1 MIDEKKLVDELN
13 EWSNLD
19 KEMNELVLLGI
30 DTFKRMIN
38 KQPKVDKWIP
48 CSERLP
54 DEHASIFAKFR
65 STDKW
70 NSAMFE
76 KVSDDVN
83 VTIEYEDGTR
93 KTATSHTL
101 DGKWKIEMKRKTFSC
116 KVIAWQPL
124 PEKYEVKENGTYKEK
139 D

>member
-48 CSERLP
+48 CSEKLP
-54 DEHASIFAKFR
+54 EKDGDYLVWYFVDENRQGYEVSNFD
-65 STDKW
+65 TDMGENGEFGYW
-70 NSAMFE
+70 QDYYDNQTLGFLDSEWIEFE
-76 KVSDDVN
+76 TVV
-83 VTIEYEDGTR
+83 
-93 KTATSHTL
+93 
-101 DGKWKIEMKRKTFSC
+101 
-116 KVIAWQPL
+116 AWQPL
-124 PEKYEVKENGTYKEK
+124 PEKYEVKENENK
-139 D
+139 